1 MKQIKDLFDPSK
13 DINRKIES
21 VVTFG
26 ANTKDDL
33 EQELNEYVV
42 TDKLKDNY
50 TNVMERIREAFDQGS
65 KEVGV
70 WVSGFYGSGKSSFA
84 KYLGYSFDK
93 SINLTDG
100 QTFGAKLMNKIGSS
114 EAKAL
119 NNVLQTFNP
128 VVIMIDLLV
137 EMRAGKRVPISDIM
151 YYETLKELG
160 FKTTEPKLIALELLL
175 QQNGLYDDFLKRV
188 KEDNGM
194 EWAEIAEN
202 PIAGLGTA
210 STLAH
215 ELLPN
220 IFRTEDT
227 LLNMDVDSVMNEKE
241 RFDNLLQLVKE
252 KKGNDKV
259 IFVLDEIG
267 LYMNDNKDLITSLE
281 GTMHI
286 LKDDFKGKVW
296 VIGTAQQTLT
306 ATSPDSA
313 NEIFTLNARFP
324 IHVDIEADD
333 IKEIVTRRLLGK
345 SVEGKAYLSKL
356 FTEYGPQLNVA
367 TQFHDMQDR
376 SVYYEQP
383 DCESFVNLYPF
394 LPVHIEILLNLLK
407 KLASRSGGVGLRSVI
422 RLIRDILVDKNMADK
437 TIGTLVTPA
446 DFYEIFTNDMET
458 NGYSE
463 IVQAAKKAITM
474 YNGNPLAIRICE
486 TIAVMQL
493 LDDFKLTLDNIVAL
507 LYDKLGSDV
516 KPAEVQELLCEM
528 KDNEGITL
536 QEVKGVYRFMTNAIL
551 NVQSERSRIQAKPE
565 EKRQVLVEA
574 VNDILSPLPS
584 VQVYG
589 SLTVQPSVELTE
601 GRKVWTVEARPSSD
615 ITLNCRFIDAATFE
629 DTKKKVLSE
638 SNLEENKYKLYLI
651 CNLKK
656 DKDSLLNDIVKDQ
669 NIIRQHRSDT
679 DREIQAYISSQKE
692 DMENKTK
699 ELTRLLS
706 QSLDDSEAVWLGKSL
721 TVDHDTYKSEALT
734 EFSKKVYDKYPLANR
749 SMKTNAV
756 LEIATYQDFST
767 LPQALNPFG
776 IVQTVEN
783 GSIDASNGAIVELR
797 DFIEMRNNVSGGEIL
812 NRFDKA
818 PYKWSKDTTRYLV
831 ALMLKGSLIIVH
843 AGGSKFNMFT
853 EKAAE
858 AMKSNPAFSKL
869 NIEMNDETP
878 LDIKKLI
885 TASQNIM
892 TLFNPSKK
900 PNLLPDSIAHAAYEC
915 IRKKDGILNKARQL
929 KDTFDEY
936 HIAGADRIATAINYA
951 QEIMETEGAKAPQL
965 LSENNCCI
973 DSFKYVKKVVDGDD
987 SKGFIN
993 DIKSL
998 KKLFERVSYMASL
1011 PLLNTFKNRCA
1022 KMKAQYIHLLD
1033 NLECYELYAEYSDLK
1048 GEFDSAISSTCID
1061 FYTEATNELQSMK
1074 NQVRSSADFMALKD
1088 EQKEKISQ
1096 MLDRIVLD
1104 EGKNLDELIQEANNY
1119 TAFKM
1124 SDFPEIQKAIEK
1136 FTDDN
1141 ATEVHD
1147 EPEPPG
1153 NKHAHKVTVRNHITD
1168 KDELN
1173 KVIRDL
1179 ETVRDNWN
1187 EYSGVDFDIQN
1198 S

>member
-383 DCESFVNLYPF
+383 ECESFVNLYPF

-493 LDDFKLTLDNIVAL
+493 LDDFN
-507 LYDKLGSDV
+507 
-516 KPAEVQELLCEM
+516 
-528 KDNEGITL
+528 
-536 QEVKGVYRFMTNAIL
+536 L
-551 NVQSERSRIQAKPE
+551 N
-565 EKRQVLVEA
+565 
-574 VNDILSPLPS
+574 
-584 VQVYG
+584 Y
-589 SLTVQPSVELTE
+589 
-601 GRKVWTVEARPSSD
+601 
-615 ITLNCRFIDAATFE
+615 
-629 DTKKKVLSE
+629 
-638 SNLEENKYKLYLI
+638 
-651 CNLKK
+651 
-656 DKDSLLNDIVKDQ
+656 
-669 NIIRQHRSDT
+669 
-679 DREIQAYISSQKE
+679 
-692 DMENKTK
+692 
-699 ELTRLLS
+699 
-706 QSLDDSEAVWLGKSL
+706 
-721 TVDHDTYKSEALT
+721 
-734 EFSKKVYDKYPLANR
+734 
-749 SMKTNAV
+749 
-756 LEIATYQDFST
+756 
-767 LPQALNPFG
+767 
-776 IVQTVEN
+776 
-783 GSIDASNGAIVELR
+783 
-797 DFIEMRNNVSGGEIL
+797 
-812 NRFDKA
+812 
-818 PYKWSKDTTRYLV
+818 
-831 ALMLKGSLIIVH
+831 
-843 AGGSKFNMFT
+843 
-853 EKAAE
+853 
-858 AMKSNPAFSKL
+858 
-869 NIEMNDETP
+869 
-878 LDIKKLI
+878 
-885 TASQNIM
+885 
-892 TLFNPSKK
+892 
-900 PNLLPDSIAHAAYEC
+900 
-915 IRKKDGILNKARQL
+915 
-929 KDTFDEY
+929 
-936 HIAGADRIATAINYA
+936 
-951 QEIMETEGAKAPQL
+951 
-965 LSENNCCI
+965 
-973 DSFKYVKKVVDGDD
+973 
-987 SKGFIN
+987 
-993 DIKSL
+993 
-998 KKLFERVSYMASL
+998 SY
-1011 PLLNTFKNRCA
+1011 
-1022 KMKAQYIHLLD
+1022 
-1033 NLECYELYAEYSDLK
+1033 
-1048 GEFDSAISSTCID
+1048 
-1061 FYTEATNELQSMK
+1061 
-1074 NQVRSSADFMALKD
+1074 
-1088 EQKEKISQ
+1088 
-1096 MLDRIVLD
+1096 
-1104 EGKNLDELIQEANNY
+1104 
-1119 TAFKM
+1119 
-1124 SDFPEIQKAIEK
+1124 
-1136 FTDDN
+1136 
-1141 ATEVHD
+1141 
-1147 EPEPPG
+1147 
-1153 NKHAHKVTVRNHITD
+1153 
-1168 KDELN
+1168 
-1173 KVIRDL
+1173 
-1179 ETVRDNWN
+1179 
-1187 EYSGVDFDIQN
+1187 
-1198 S
+1198 